1 MEAILL
7 NVDGRSGRGREGG
20 YKRRGWRHILDP
32 LALHSLP
39 LSQQITIFLWAQVG
53 PRGDLGWVKLG

>member
-7 NVDGRSGRGREGG
+7 NVDGRSARGGEGKEG
-20 YKRRGWRHILDP
+20 ILDP

-39 LSQQITIFLWAQVG
+39 LSQQNTNFLWAQVG